1 MTPELL
7 STFFGWLTIVNF
19 AILALAG
26 LSMFL
31 MQNSMAPMH
40 ERIFNLQPGETRR
53 IYFGWLGTY
62 KLLTLVF
69 CFAPWLALQIA
80 F

>member
-1 MTPELL
+1 
-7 STFFGWLTIVNF
+7 
-19 AILALAG
+19 
-26 LSMFL
+26 
-31 MQNSMAPMH
+31 MH

>member
-1 MTPELL
+1 MSDPLL
-7 STFFGWLTIVNF
+7 SVRD
-19 AILALAG
+19 
-26 LSMFL
+26 LSVVFDVRPHGAWPWTPSRKL
-31 MQNSMAPMH
+31 HAVS
-40 ERIFNLQPGETRR
+40 ELSIDLQPGETRR